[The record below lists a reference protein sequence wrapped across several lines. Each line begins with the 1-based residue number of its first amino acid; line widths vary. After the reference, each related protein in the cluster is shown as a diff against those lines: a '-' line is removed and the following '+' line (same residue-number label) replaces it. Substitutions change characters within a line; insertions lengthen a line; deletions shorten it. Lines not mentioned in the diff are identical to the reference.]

1 MKKTILLTIAAILI
15 ALFVTGCEEPEPVPV
30 VTEGKCILSMTEDKT
45 LVSEVNS
52 TVVEYLYKATPQFS
66 GAATGSTA
74 EWTHLSYGGTG
85 TIGLLTQGKWKFEL
99 RGINSVGTVVTTGSK
114 VEYID
119 AGKDNIIE
127 IQMSTDPTIGKGS
140 ISYTVWTQ
148 NVSET
153 GTKVTTYQRVSG
165 TTTWTKI
172 AEHSDTAQE
181 NVRFNG
187 KASNLQAGFYDVLFL
202 LFDKSGAALG
212 GEQIGVQVVAGHN
225 TAISGIVEPS
235 NEIGLDVTIKSMGYV
250 HGLLDPQSGITV
262 EGEGRNRTAY
272 IERGDTVTFT
282 WNNQADASSLPTE
295 WIWALDGEV
304 ISGAAD
310 KSYSVSFDTYGD
322 HDLSVIGIR
331 RDKNGVAWDAGSA
344 VIKIVVVRHICDVT
358 FKANGGFYSDGTDVC
373 VISQDTTIPEGRE
386 IPGGQPYDGF
396 SPQRSGYILTGW
408 RDAETKNTVV
418 TIAGDGTVT
427 FFDGYLTKKETRTL
441 EAIWT
446 AGTFNLT
453 VIWGERVDSKNYSS
467 THSIDCGE
475 KLTILDPNITRPGFT
490 FLNYTT
496 EDNGRGEEL
505 TANDVYRWG
514 TDMTVYANWEY
525 NEIKVN
531 FYKSYSDY
539 SSGKSAYK
547 NIIVG
552 ADLKYGSLP
561 QPLRQGKVFKGWADP
576 NDIDPTKYETVDGH
590 RYLTKD
596 ALKPGASFVTV
607 NTTVK
612 EYNEHSLVAVWSDGE
627 IKISFDYADATLTSA
642 GQANINQFS
651 KDGTGT
657 YYKLGALGTMYGAL
671 PFTGIETTVRTG
683 WEFMGWY
690 DSPSYSMRIYDVSA
704 VSTMEDHT
712 LYGKWEGQR
721 LTLSFNTGTSETFPT
736 KYVRYNNQYG
746 TLPEPTRYGYKF
758 DGWFYNGQKI
768 ESDTYVEY
776 NGNHTLT
783 AKWTAKTNFLTVNP
797 NGGTW
802 THPTDWTLTFDKT
815 YAEAVNGSAKL
826 GDSSTASKLK
836 NPTRYGYDFA
846 GWYEN
851 PAGTGNAVLGTKV
864 YKSEDPQ
871 SIYAIWTAHKHR
883 LKFYYWYP
891 GETTSTTS
899 YSDYIAFDSTYGT
912 LPSPTF
918 LGYTFSGWYTE
929 HNGTTKVSSSDRL
942 TVDNDVE
949 VHGAWSIVKINVS
962 FYDGGEVCRDSAG
975 TAFAPKQLTW
985 GQTFGDLGT
994 PYKKGYRFTGSW
1006 TIVGQTDSNG
1016 NPITITSSTKV
1027 TQLADITL
1035 SPVWEPLDI
1044 FVAIPYNAEST
1055 SGGTVT
1061 SADWSSYA
1069 YRAVTF
1075 GNSFNTAKEA
1085 TVASDGAWTKGNAAT
1100 LPTWSRL
1107 GYYQDGWK
1115 LIVPGTSMTEIN
1127 STAMLWDYSNADSV
1141 INARVG
1147 SLNPANMVWLVP
1159 NWKLET
1165 YQITFVNKFYD
1176 GSTISNATSAPGISS
1191 RTANYLMT
1199 LGAAMESEDESTWA
1213 PEWTGYAC
1221 VGFYADEAL
1230 TQKLSPSSVFG
1241 TDIPLPST
1249 QLKIYAK
1256 WMQTSVEYSYSTN
1269 DSTRYPE
1276 NSRQVVFKAT
1286 DLFSGSA
1293 KGFVNGTPGW
1303 YAFSGDVDDV
1313 NYPSVKI
1320 RVGANDITV
1329 ASISSKSVL
1338 RKTEEASWTALANMT
1353 IKVSSVTLPYYTY
1366 KLKCPTC
1373 SGTGYTGSTSRYET
1387 YSSSGDGTTDVT
1399 ENRWV
1404 ASTMYDFCPKGCL
1417 YWTNGSWSGYQE
1429 LNNTI
1434 RIVRWVT
1441 CPNCNGNPSS
1451 KTNTHTGYHTE
1462 TWYHDVEHP
1471 AITHTETKY
1480 GPPEPCGH
1488 CPGCSG
1494 SCQSPKTT
1502 YVPCGDCAN
1511 CRLPP
1516 SANCGIQEP
1525 CSNPKPETIDCGTC
1539 NACRGVCSSPVQEPY
1554 EVEVVDKEAWIEPDV
1569 PYDVEI
1575 TTTYHDICYC
1585 NKFGKPGQVPL
1596 AGYADLGTEYGSI
1609 TVSVNGTAKYYNS
1622 GSGRSAY
1629 EYNGGSQGTSTVP
1642 VSRTIGG
1649 LNSAQGMGGSSSF
1662 NVNEGDV
1669 IKITATMPASSNANI
1684 IVTEQRKA
1692 SCSITDDV
1700 GQFGILAIAGFGN
1713 GSKKTLGYN
1722 YYNKVAGKYATTNG
1736 TSITSFTGTK
1746 YFKYTGTVSRNYW
1759 TKGASVPHKT
1769 IEENSGTISY
1779 GDIDTSKTNSIKL
1792 VKTDGTTVNGS
1803 LKSSADFITWTDN
1816 EIMMKFT
1823 TSGGASELYTLD
1835 KRQTGSAA
1843 DSPVREL
1850 TFSLWMK

>member
-1 MKKTILLTIAAILI
+1 MKKTILLTIAVILI

-99 RGINSVGTVVTTGSK
+99 RGINSVGSVVTTGSK

-119 AGKDNIIE
+119 AGKDNVIE

-172 AEHSDTAQE
+172 ADHSNTAQE

-250 HGLLDPQSGITV
+250 HGLLAPQSGITV

-373 VISQDTTIPEGRE
+373 VISQDTTDPEDRE

-427 FFDGYLTKKETRTL
+427 FLNGYLTKKETRTL

-467 THSIDCGE
+467 TDPIDCGE

-736 KYVRYNNQYG
+736 KYVRYNNHYG

-758 DGWFYNGQKI
+758 DGWFYNGKKI

-942 TVDNDVE
+942 TVDKDVE

-962 FYDGGEVCRDSAG
+962 FYDGGEVCRDAAG
-975 TAFAPKQLTW
+975 TAFTPKQLTW

-1006 TIVGQTDSNG
+1006 TIVGQMDSNG

-1085 TVASDGAWTKGNAAT
+1085 TVASGGAWTKGNAAT

-1115 LIVPGTSMTEIN
+1115 LIVPGTSVTEIN
-1127 STAMLWDYSNADSV
+1127 STAMLWDYNNADSV

-1191 RTANYLMT
+1191 RTANYMMT

-1256 WMQTSVEYSYSTN
+1256 WMKSYTEYSYSTN
-1269 DSTRYPE
+1269 DATRYPD
-1276 NSRQVVFKAT
+1276 NSPQVMFKAT
-1286 DLFSGSA
+1286 ELFSGSSN
-1293 KGFVNGTPGW
+1293 GLVNGTPGW
-1303 YAFSGDVDDV
+1303 YVFSGVVDDIDFSSTKV
-1313 NYPSVKI
+1313 
-1320 RVGANDITV
+1320 RVGTSDIKLRALTNTSSLRTTV
-1329 ASISSKSVL
+1329 TK
-1338 RKTEEASWTALANMT
+1338 SWTAPVDMHIHLMT
-1353 IKVSSVTLPYYTY
+1353 YQAPHYTY
-1366 KLKCPTC
+1366 TLKCSKC
-1373 SGTGYTGSTSRYET
+1373 GGQGYVNYVTKNEHYKD
-1387 YSSSGDGTTDVT
+1387 DGVD
-1399 ENRWV
+1399 EYYYV
-1404 ASTMYDFCPKGCL
+1404 ASEMYDFCPNGCL
-1417 YWTNGSWSGYQE
+1417 NWTSGSWTGEQE
-1429 LNNTI
+1429 CNDTV
-1434 RIVRWVT
+1434 RDVRWVT
-1441 CPNCNGNPSS
+1441 CPNCKGDPSS
-1451 KTNTHTGYHTE
+1451 KNQAISCTGTYTE
-1462 TWYHDVEHP
+1462 KEQVQTGSH
-1471 AITHTETKY
+1471 K
-1480 GPPEPCGH
+1480 EPCG
-1488 CPGCSG
+1488 
-1494 SCQSPKTT
+1494 SCMACT
-1502 YVPCGDCAN
+1502 VPDSALGGAGRPPCAN
-1511 CRLPP
+1511 P
-1516 SANCGIQEP
+1516 I
-1525 CSNPKPETIDCGTC
+1525 T
-1539 NACRGVCSSPVQEPY
+1539 V
-1554 EVEVVDKEAWIEPDV
+1554 PDYTWQDV
-1569 PYDVEI
+1569 THTYDYI
-1575 TTTYHDICYC
+1575 KYKSCYC
-1585 NKFGKPGQVPL
+1585 NKFGRPGQVPL
-1596 AGYADLGTEYGSI
+1596 AGYAKLGEEYGDLQ
-1609 TVSVNGTAKYYNS
+1609 VLVNDVIYVKNTATS
-1622 GSGRSAY
+1622 RSAY
-1629 EYNGGSQGTSTVP
+1629 ESNGGSMGTKNVP

-1649 LNSAQGMGGSSSF
+1649 CFSGSDPGTLSPIA
-1662 NVNEGDV
+1662 VREGDV
-1669 IKITATMPASSNANI
+1669 VKITATLPASSNANI
-1684 IVTEQRKA
+1684 IVTEDIKA
-1692 SCSITDDV
+1692 KCSIYDDADEFTAV
-1700 GQFGILAIAGFGN
+1700 SLGGAGRGN
-1713 GSKKTLGYN
+1713 PYNLEYN
-1722 YYNKVAGKYATTNG
+1722 YFNQIAGKYATTNG
-1736 TSITSFTGTK
+1736 TSITDYSGTK
-1746 YFKYTGTVSRNYW
+1746 YYKYTGTITHNSW
-1759 TKGASVPHKT
+1759 TIGSATPYMTV
-1769 IEENSGTISY
+1769 EENVGEIRYSNV
-1779 GDIDTSKTNSIKL
+1779 DTSKTNTIKI
-1792 VKTDGTTVNGS
+1792 VKTNGTVVTGS
-1803 LKSSADFITWTDN
+1803 LQSSADYIIWTDGN
-1816 EIMMKFT
+1816 INLSFT
-1823 TSGGASELYTLD
+1823 KSEGGTETYNFNKRFTGESVNDPVQEL
-1835 KRQTGSAA
+1835 S
-1843 DSPVREL
+1843 
-1850 TFSLWMK
+1850 FSVWLK